1 MGAKAKV
8 TPPASRKKMSLMM
21 ANATQPD
28 SDVYISDGFLEESS
42 WELVAPPAAKK
53 AAWWKHFNVFDRND
67 HPEMKHFSHC
77 NIAGCKHITKIDNGT
92 GGLISHLRSEHRP
105 VYDSICG
112 IGLANQMPSPFP
124 PPVSARAS
132 SDGSVFISTYAQDSK
147 VGYKPKAIQDIFPSK
162 IPTKAI
168 MEMYKAKATWF
179 AIDQLVPFRVF
190 DKPSFRAMFGPF
202 HVSSASI
209 TKTGNMNAIRE
220 EVYKYGVMAK
230 DAVGL
235 EMENKT
241 GVSWTSDHWT
251 TTKNET
257 ITTTSCHYIEKWKL
271 LNAMIDFKVHHGRTT
286 GEEIYQDHVAVTN
299 AYSHRP
305 NFALMGITDTT
316 GSMGTLGSHLRSNDQ
331 EHGYCTDH
339 VLHRNAI
346 LAFKGTTD

>member
-1 MGAKAKV
+1 
-8 TPPASRKKMSLMM
+8 
-21 ANATQPD
+21 
-28 SDVYISDGFLEESS
+28 
-42 WELVAPPAAKK
+42 
-53 AAWWKHFNVFDRND
+53 
-67 HPEMKHFSHC
+67 
-77 NIAGCKHITKIDNGT
+77 
-92 GGLISHLRSEHRP
+92 
-105 VYDSICG
+105 
-112 IGLANQMPSPFP
+112 
-124 PPVSARAS
+124 
-132 SDGSVFISTYAQDSK
+132 
-147 VGYKPKAIQDIFPSK
+147 
-162 IPTKAI
+162 
-168 MEMYKAKATWF
+168 
-179 AIDQLVPFRVF
+179 
-190 DKPSFRAMFGPF
+190 
-202 HVSSASI
+202 
-209 TKTGNMNAIRE
+209 
-220 EVYKYGVMAK
+220 MAK

-316 GSMGTLGSHLRSNDQ
+316 GSMGTLGSHLRNNDQ